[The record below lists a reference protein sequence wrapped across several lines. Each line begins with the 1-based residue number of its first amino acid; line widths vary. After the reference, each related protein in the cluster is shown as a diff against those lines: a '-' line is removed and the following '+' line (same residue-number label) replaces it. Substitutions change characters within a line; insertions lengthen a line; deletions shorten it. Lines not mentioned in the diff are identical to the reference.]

1 MSSSE
6 QYKRQIMNDLAQGNV
21 ENLDD
26 APTNLEQDYANF
38 DDFAQR
44 SSTEERRRLFG
55 RSLHPDQIPATQM
68 EPELQKAIAQIKP
81 NERDDVARAFF
92 KHLTKRGLSDRDL
105 ERQLGLST
113 HNPNRMGA
121 DDVSKLAAFV
131 YHNHP
136 DIFQEVMAEQPAMI
150 KFLSNPLVAA
160 VLGIA
165 AAKWLG
171 SHRK

>member
-21 ENLDD
+21 ENLD
-26 APTNLEQDYANF
+26 APTNLEQDYENF

-55 RSLHPDQIPATQM
+55 RSLHHNQIPPTQM

-92 KHLTKRGLSDRDL
+92 KHLSKRGLSDRDL
-105 ERQLGLST
+105 ERQLSLST
-113 HNPNRMGA
+113 HNPNRMSA
-121 DDVSKLAAFV
+121 DDVSRLASFV

-136 DIFQEVMAEQPAMI
+136 DIFQEVMAEQPALI

-171 SHRK
+171 GHRK